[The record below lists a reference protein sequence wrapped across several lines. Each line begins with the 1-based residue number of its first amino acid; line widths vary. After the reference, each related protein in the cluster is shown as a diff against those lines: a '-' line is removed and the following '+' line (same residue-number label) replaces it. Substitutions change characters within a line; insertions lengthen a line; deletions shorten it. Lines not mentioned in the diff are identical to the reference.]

1 MMRDFAKWLD
11 ENVDKDPR
19 MAGDHGSTTI
29 ILNKSQWE
37 AKLEEAKA
45 RRKIVVVDFFAS
57 WCGPCRI
64 MGPIFIELSKK
75 YESNLIFCKVDV
87 DEVAD
92 VTTEW
97 EIRAMPTFLFINN
110 GKQIDKVVG
119 ANKDELEK
127 KIHHYATNQ
136 SGLGC

>member
-1 MMRDFAKWLD
+1 MVFL
-11 ENVDKDPR
+11 V
-19 MAGDHGSTTI
+19 
-29 ILNKSQWE
+29 Q
-37 AKLEEAKA
+37 
-45 RRKIVVVDFFAS
+45 
-57 WCGPCRI
+57 
-64 MGPIFIELSKK
+64 
-75 YESNLIFCKVDV
+75 
-87 DEVAD
+87 D

-136 SGLGC
+136 S